1 MGSRSAIVA
10 LLLLMVGTASAE
22 TSYRWVWDGTGDGP
36 RSLRQVVPATLAA
49 SGLAKS
55 RTIYLNR
62 HGAMLTPG
70 QNNSQSNTSTIVP
83 RAVQVPGWSAS
94 AADWAA
100 TVACMKDMWSRF
112 DVAITEDDPGATP
125 HIEAVF
131 TQSPADVGIT
141 AYIGG
146 VSPFTTNC
154 SVIESSI
161 VFAFT
166 DNLPRRPQV
175 ICEIMSQEIAHS
187 YGLDHELLASDP
199 MTYLSYA
206 GARRFQDRDAACG
219 ETTARPCGVAGNTC
233 RATQNSVQLL
243 LARLGAADRD
253 NDPPSIGITAPA
265 ASATLEPG
273 FEITAVASDNVA
285 VASVA
290 FYLDDVLV
298 ATRTE
303 PPYQLATDPALEPG
317 KHTVL
322 VEATDRDGNSAVEER
337 EITVDVGADPFGLG
351 CATSR
356 HPPGAAI
363 ALALAGLWW
372 HRRRRAKNS

>member
-10 LLLLMVGTASAE
+10 VLVLLAGTANAE
-22 TSYRWVWDGTGDGP
+22 TSYRWVWDEAGDGP

-49 SGLAKS
+49 TGLART

-62 HGAMLTPG
+62 SGAMLTPG
-70 QNNSQSNTSTIVP
+70 QNNSQANTSTIVP

-112 DVAITEDDPGATP
+112 DVAITDEDPGATP

-131 TQSPADVGIT
+131 ARSPADVGIT
-141 AYIGG
+141 DYIGG
-146 VSPFTTNC
+146 VSPFSSNC

-166 DNLPRRPQV
+166 DNLPKRPRV
-175 ICEIMSQEIAHS
+175 ICEVMSQEIAHS
-187 YGLDHELLASDP
+187 YGLDHELLAADP

-206 GARRFQDRDAACG
+206 GERAFQDQDAACG
-219 ETTARPCGVAGNTC
+219 ETTARPCGIAGNTC

-253 NDPPSIGITAPA
+253 NESPSVGITAPVVG
-265 ASATLEPG
+265 ATLEPG
-273 FEITAVASDNVA
+273 FEIAATATDNIA
-285 VASVA
+285 VESVA
-290 FYLDDVLV
+290 FYLDGELV

-303 PPYQLATDPALEPG
+303 SPYRVVTDPAIEPG
-317 KHTVL
+317 AHTIL
-322 VEATDRDGNSAVEER
+322 VEATDRDGNSVIEER
-337 EITVDVGADPFGLG
+337 EITVGERPELFGLG
-351 CATSR
+351 CAASR
-356 HPPGAAI
+356 RPPVAAF
-363 ALALAGLWW
+363 ALALVGLLW
-372 HRRRRAKNS
+372 RRRRRCV